1 MFLNSMKN
9 FDCFYSCSK
18 RLCAWIPVFPSVGY
32 YRVYLPIT
40 AQSKP
45 TQNFPA
51 LTVSI
56 PRPVSLTFVVL
67 NCHEIVINCENTMS
81 N

>member
-1 MFLNSMKN
+1 MFLNSMED

-18 RLCAWIPVFPSVGY
+18 WSCVWIPVY
-32 YRVYLPIT
+32 PIYT

-67 NCHEIVINCENTMS
+67 NCHEIVIKCENIMS